1 MKSCSIKNF
10 SIAFAAGY
18 NSILSIE
25 LSYISDCFM
34 TGILSMN
41 PKILKVA
48 GTIIE
53 NIEDKGIEL
62 CLAELPASKKENG
75 PS

>member
-1 MKSCSIKNF
+1 
-10 SIAFAAGY
+10 
-18 NSILSIE
+18 
-25 LSYISDCFM
+25 M